1 MVKIYTSLEYFKKK
15 EIIYDNEGFFNLRM
29 CGNKLSNRALD
40 KMLKVDNAKLID
52 IGLSTIKTPF
62 GVCDLKC
69 LSTGC
74 KTVINAIYVLEHKNE
89 FEHIKA
95 INATECG
102 YNAISVIIDFLEKK
116 QNMT

>member
-52 IGLSTIKTPF
+52 IGLSTIKT
-62 GVCDLKC
+62 
-69 LSTGC
+69 
-74 KTVINAIYVLEHKNE
+74 YV
-89 FEHIKA
+89 
-95 INATECG
+95 
-102 YNAISVIIDFLEKK
+102 
-116 QNMT
+116 